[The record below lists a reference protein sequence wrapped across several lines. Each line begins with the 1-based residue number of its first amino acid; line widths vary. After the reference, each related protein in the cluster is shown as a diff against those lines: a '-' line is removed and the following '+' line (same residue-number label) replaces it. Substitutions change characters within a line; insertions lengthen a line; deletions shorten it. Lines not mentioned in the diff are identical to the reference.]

1 MCEVTAMK
9 NRWRYRNSWMDFKG
23 DGRFKRERIK
33 GADKRK
39 LRKKTIKLFWKEKQ
53 REVLYGFE

>member
-1 MCEVTAMK
+1 MK

-23 DGRFKRERIK
+23 DGMFKSERIK
-33 GADKRK
+33 GRDKRK

-53 REVLYGFE
+53 REVLYGFEQNVKAI

>member
-1 MCEVTAMK
+1 MK

-23 DGRFKRERIK
+23 DGRLNSERIK
-33 GADKRK
+33 GKDKRK